1 MLGWGLWWPFRR
13 AAVWAESPSPARMLL
28 AARAAAVMVFV
39 VVFEI
44 DDVELGVVAEAAVR
58 PADMARLDRICWW
71 LERMGLGRICRWI
84 WAAFGFSLASSAGF
98 MLARDWRIVL
108 VEVMR
113 EGDVDNGTMV
123 TELLMW
129 LNWAKRLLWWSLLVL
144 LAEALFCERRRLL
157 SLVEALALWRELCM
171 GVTDAGRMSTS
182 GGGVGGRGP
191 TEADRTLDRL

>member
-1 MLGWGLWWPFRR
+1 
-13 AAVWAESPSPARMLL
+13 MLL
-28 AARAAAVMVFV
+28 AAMAAAAIVLDDDADD

-44 DDVELGVVAEAAVR
+44 VELVTLAAVS
-58 PADMARLDRICWW
+58 PADMARLFRICWW

-113 EGDVDNGTMV
+113 EGEVDNGTMV

-129 LNWAKRLLWWSLLVL
+129 LNWAKRLLLLVL
-144 LAEALFCERRRLL
+144 GAERRL
-157 SLVEALALWRELCM
+157 SLAVEVLALWREL
-171 GVTDAGRMSTS
+171 
-182 GGGVGGRGP
+182 
-191 TEADRTLDRL
+191 